1 MANQRIAEFLQRLP
15 KGAPARVSTA
25 ISTAFEIVE
34 TAKEKVAAVL
44 ADGRLSRTGRDAKI
58 AELMA
63 SGPNA
68 HMQQLRAE
76 IERDLAGINSEREGM
91 RRRVVEANAFSESRK
106 TEVRQWLRGLKDQER
121 VDLAYSSKDP
131 LIIESICT
139 APHFLSGVQTAH
151 HEALIERVIESQNHA
166 RLGIL
171 LIEETA
177 FEEAAAAIRV
187 AEMDIEREV
196 QPMSLLRVLV

>member
-1 MANQRIAEFLQRLP
+1 MPASFLESRTSRLSRRTAERIYRLP
-15 KGAPARVSTA
+15 SVRRLKLSKRPRKT
-25 ISTAFEIVE
+25 
-34 TAKEKVAAVL
+34 AAVL
-44 ADGRLSRTGRDAKI
+44 ADGRLSRKGRDAKI

-91 RRRVVEANAFSESRK
+91 RRRVERRARFLKPARA
-106 TEVRQWLRGLKDQER
+106 EVRQWLRGPKDQER
-121 VDLAYSSKDP
+121 VDLAKTTKDP

-139 APHFLSGVQTAH
+139 AQHYLSGLQTAY
-151 HEALIERVIESQNHA
+151 HEALIERVIESQNHS

-171 LIEETA
+171 LIEETS
-177 FEEAAAAIRV
+177 FEEAAAAIKV
-187 AEMDIEREV
+187 AEMDIEREI
-196 QPMSLLRVLV
+196 QPMRFKASV